1 MIKRE
6 EQIKIEKKIEEF
18 KEKCRINGLRITPQ
32 RLAIY
37 KALVLT
43 KTHPTAEEV
52 YSRIRNE
59 FSNISLD
66 TVNRTL
72 LTLSEIGAAFIV
84 EGTGQPRRY
93 DGGLENHQHFR
104 CVKCGKILD
113 FYYEPYD
120 NLEIPEHLQGKVT
133 ILRKTVY
140 LEGLCGICSAM
151 PQFH

>member
-1 MIKRE
+1 MDKE
-6 EQIKIEKKIEEF
+6 EEKIRIDKKIAEF
-18 KEKCRINGLRITPQ
+18 KDKCRLNGLRITPQ

-37 KALVLT
+37 KALVET

-52 YSRIRNE
+52 YSQVQKE

-104 CVKCGKILD
+104 CIKCGTIMD

-120 NLEIPEHLQGKVT
+120 KLDIPDYLQVT
-133 ILRKTVY
+133 VLRKTVY
-140 LEGLCGICSAM
+140 LEGLCGICSGM
-151 PQFH
+151 PAFH